1 MNEDVITRA
10 EQEVRARGIHTCP
23 TCNSVMRLVTSPF
36 SITRPLAKR
45 TLAFTCSDP
54 HCGVRGPSALIQSN
68 STAGLFDAQIKA
80 YAAWFKMVENV
91 CKQFSKP
98 PRERQKKI
106 TPPKK
111 KAKE

>member
-1 MNEDVITRA
+1 MNEDFITRA
-10 EQEVRARGIHTCP
+10 EQEVRSRNIHNCP
-23 TCNSVMRLVTSPF
+23 ACNSVMRLVTSSF

-54 HCGVRGPSALIQSN
+54 HCGVRGPFSVIHKN
-68 STAGLFDAQIKA
+68 TTASKHDAQLKA
-80 YAAWFKMVENV
+80 YKNWFKMVENV
-91 CKQFSKP
+91 CKEFSKP
-98 PRERQKKI
+98 PRERHKKI